1 MADHTVIRFP
11 AARAAAVAYTDT
23 AALNDIHAIL
33 CRPGGW
39 DPGTLDDVALVLAR
53 SGRLVVDV
61 RDIDAAVETTAAGLP
76 EARVDAGGTK
86 VAVYQ
91 DQSGGLAVAI
101 TATAADEAQL
111 TVTLNQ
117 RQLHPAT
124 SP

>member
-11 AARAAAVAYTDT
+11 AARTAAAAYTDT

-33 CRPGGW
+33 CRPGGR
-39 DPGTLDDVALVLAR
+39 DPGALDDVALVLAR

-91 DQSGGLAVAI
+91 DQSGDLAVAI

-117 RQLHPAT
+117 RQLHPST
-124 SP
+124 PQ